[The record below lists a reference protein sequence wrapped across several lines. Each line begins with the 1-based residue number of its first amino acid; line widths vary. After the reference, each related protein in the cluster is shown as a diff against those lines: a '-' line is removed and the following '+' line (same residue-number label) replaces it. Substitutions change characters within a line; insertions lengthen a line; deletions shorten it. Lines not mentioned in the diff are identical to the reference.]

1 MRQVFLMLII
11 CLCSKS
17 VLAQQDSTKTTTTTV
32 ALLYNSDISYYGQA
46 TTERYPYILANATVR
61 FPFGLYLSAGGYQL
75 LNYGGSLSE
84 ADLGIGYEHDFND
97 KWNAS
102 VSYTRSFFPKSSPL
116 LAAANEN
123 NFNLT
128 FAYNNNWL
136 KTSLSADYA
145 LGKQQDF
152 FLTLTNSKEIDLG
165 HFLSENNLISVEPA
179 IEIVAG
185 TRHFFETYIVEKEK
199 RNNGNGKGQGNTQTV
214 ITYTDVAKNSFEL
227 LSYNFKIPLSLSRSN
242 YMFEA
247 NYQFSILGSKSNS
260 DLKSHNSIFGLA
272 FYYQF

>member
-1 MRQVFLMLII
+1 M
-11 CLCSKS
+11 CSANVK
-17 VLAQQDSTKTTTTTV
+17 AQQDSTKTTTTTA

-46 TTERYPYILANATVR
+46 ATERYPYILANATVR

-84 ADLGIGYEHDFND
+84 ADLGLGYEHDFND
-97 KWNAS
+97 KWNSS

-128 FAYNNNWL
+128 TVYSGNWF
-136 KTSLSADYA
+136 KTSLAADYA

-152 FLTLTNSKEIDLG
+152 FLTLTNSQEIDLG
-165 HFLSENNLISVEPA
+165 HFLSENNLISIEPA

-185 TRHFFETYIVEKEK
+185 TRHFFETYVVEKEK
-199 RNNGNGKGQGNTQTV
+199 RNNANGKAKGNTQTEV
-214 ITYTDVAKNSFEL
+214 IYTDVAKNSFEL
-227 LSYNFKIPLSLSRSN
+227 LSYNFKIPLSLTTSN

>member
-1 MRQVFLMLII
+1 MKLFFLMLIFCV
-11 CLCSKS
+11 CLTS
-17 VLAQQDSTKTTTTTV
+17 VKAQQDSTKTTTTTV

-75 LNYGGSLSE
+75 LNYGGGLSE
-84 ADLGIGYEHDFND
+84 ADLGIGYEHDFSN

-102 VSYTRSFFPKSSPL
+102 ASYTRSFFPKSSPL
-116 LAAANEN
+116 LAASNEN
-123 NFNLT
+123 NFNLSL
-128 FAYNNNWL
+128 AYNGNWL
-136 KTSLSADYA
+136 KTSLAADYA

-152 FLTLTNSKEIDLG
+152 FLTLTNSKEINLS
-165 HFLSENNLISVEPA
+165 HFLNEKNVISIEPA
-179 IEIVAG
+179 IDIVAG
-185 TRHFFETYIVEKEK
+185 TRHFFETYAIEKEK
-199 RNNGNGKGQGNTQTV
+199 RNNGKGKGQGNTQTM
-214 ITYTDVAKNSFEL
+214 ITYTELAKNSFEL
-227 LSYNFKIPLSLSRSN
+227 LSYNFKIPLSFSRSN
-242 YMFEA
+242 YMFET